1 MNNNFDSLIDLL
13 KTDER
18 YVAEDGDL
26 LKAKVYQDAM
36 MMEENL
42 LNLLY
47 HRRKQRKLFHK
58 GWKHSRFRQV

>member
-42 LNLLY
+42 LNLLLSQTSY
-47 HRRKQRKLFHK
+47 KKSNINLK
-58 GWKHSRFRQV
+58 DIKS